1 MNTQQDHEISNIKSS
16 SEPVL
21 SVGQTLREARERM
34 GLSANDVANRI
45 KFATKQIEWLE
56 ADDYIRLP
64 EAAFVRG
71 FVRSYARLLELDAAQ
86 LLTGLPSSHVRTSS
100 IPEVKSVDIPLP
112 STLNGRRH
120 NIIWLAAALI
130 IAVSVAVFE
139 RMHSRSPD
147 QPQVGETPTVQVLD
161 LPVEAGVNDAPMLT
175 ALSEN
180 TTPDPERVPEVLQIA
195 KPELVAETAV
205 KPVVVKQAESVAPV
219 VVPKKSVGQL
229 PTLQNLIPQ
238 QPAGAVAVSATPKP
252 VVRAVPSAS
261 TSAAPAPAVTSKKV
275 VAAAGDSSIVTAEGA
290 AAEHSIR
297 LEFDEDAWVEVK
309 DGSDNLL
316 VSKLHTAGS
325 LVRVKGK
332 SPLLVVIG
340 NAHAVRLFENGKKI
354 KLEKYTTADVARV
367 KLK

>member
-161 LPVEAGVNDAPMLT
+161 LPVEAGVNDAPTLM
-175 ALSEN
+175 ALPEN
-180 TTPDPERVPEVLQIA
+180 ATPDPERVPEVLQTA
-195 KPELVAETAV
+195 KPQLAAETAV

-219 VVPKKSVGQL
+219 VVPKK
-229 PTLQNLIPQ
+229 ICR
-238 QPAGAVAVSATPKP
+238 AVAN
-252 VVRAVPSAS
+252 
-261 TSAAPAPAVTSKKV
+261 AAEFNS
-275 VAAAGDSSIVTAEGA
+275 AAAGRSGC
-290 AAEHSIR
+290 R
-297 LEFDEDAWVEVK
+297 LCYAQ
-309 DGSDNLL
+309 
-316 VSKLHTAGS
+316 AGCACCPFGINKRS
-325 LVRVKGK
+325 TCPSCYKQKGCCC
-332 SPLLVVIG
+332 SRRFI
-340 NAHAVRLFENGKKI
+340 NSNC
-354 KLEKYTTADVARV
+354 
-367 KLK
+367 